1 MTHGRDERRRV
12 REVVYFGIGLSLESR
27 KQVLLSDFIS
37 KISRIA
43 KEGKGCSMFQQFSFV
58 RYPVN
63 ICVNVSSSNLL
74 FNWVVEL
81 LELLCETCEVAGI
94 DLDLPQTTPDPA
106 QLSEPSCYPV
116 WLVFRLGPR

>member
-12 REVVYFGIGLSLESR
+12 REVDYFGIGLSLESR

-37 KISRIA
+37 KIPRIA

-58 RYPVN
+58 LRYPVQF
-63 ICVNVSSSNLL
+63 SSNLL
-74 FNWVVEL
+74 FNRVVEL
-81 LELLCETCEVAGI
+81 LELCETCQVAGI